1 MRMRSRV
8 VFALLLVAVGG
19 VLAVGAF
26 HVPLLK
32 GMADWLDV
40 GKRPEPADYVMVLG
54 GEENT
59 RPFVAAA
66 LIKAGLAREVLCA
79 RVATDPADDLG
90 AMPSSHQVIGRIL
103 IARGVAPERIHYIGD
118 QVGTTYDEAVALAAF
133 LEATPTARTI
143 VVTSNYH
150 TRRARWV
157 FTLVHGKRSAHLSF
171 VSSPAYGFSAV
182 DWWQTE
188 DGFELVLAEYLKL
201 LFYGVQYGYW
211 GYGIAAAILAV
222 LVLYFSR
229 NGVAQPMKKWFGTFG
244 GRQPWRSA
252 SAVGKRPPIVQIV
265 MRVLCVSYMLVLTM
279 LLLVRDPGGLLGF
292 PPEVPLVLQWLIQSA
307 HFTTFAVLS
316 FLVFSSRWPLWSW
329 LLVLILCIYAAG
341 TELGQGLVATR
352 TPELGDLM
360 LDLLGILVG
369 GLFYWFLTMVWCWTR
384 ECHGRVT
391 LPDHVI
397 KP

>member
-1 MRMRSRV
+1 MSRTLTVHQCKNPTGASGVIVAGYNDCAGRRSC
-8 VFALLLVAVGG
+8 LEEGG
-19 VLAVGAF
+19 QRDSL
-26 HVPLLK
+26 
-32 GMADWLDV
+32 
-40 GKRPEPADYVMVLG
+40 
-54 GEENT
+54 
-59 RPFVAAA
+59 
-66 LIKAGLAREVLCA
+66 
-79 RVATDPADDLG
+79 
-90 AMPSSHQVIGRIL
+90 VIGR
-103 IARGVAPERIHYIGD
+103 
-118 QVGTTYDEAVALAAF
+118 
-133 LEATPTARTI
+133 
-143 VVTSNYH
+143 
-150 TRRARWV
+150 
-157 FTLVHGKRSAHLSF
+157 
-171 VSSPAYGFSAV
+171 
-182 DWWQTE
+182 
-188 DGFELVLAEYLKL
+188 AEYLKL
-201 LFYGVQYGYW
+201 LFYGVQYGYC

-252 SAVGKRPPIVQIV
+252 SAVGKRPPIVQVV

-329 LLVLILCIYAAG
+329 LLVLILCIYAGG

-369 GLFYWFLTMVWCWTR
+369 GLFHWFLTMVWCWTR